1 MRVELTS
8 MKKVLASLAESVSAP
23 LGLTAA
29 ASVTDTLLKMIFWI
43 RDENTDNLKRRN
55 ERYPGN
61 S

>member
-8 MKKVLASLAESVSAP
+8 MKNVLASLAESVSAP
-23 LGLTAA
+23 LGLTPA